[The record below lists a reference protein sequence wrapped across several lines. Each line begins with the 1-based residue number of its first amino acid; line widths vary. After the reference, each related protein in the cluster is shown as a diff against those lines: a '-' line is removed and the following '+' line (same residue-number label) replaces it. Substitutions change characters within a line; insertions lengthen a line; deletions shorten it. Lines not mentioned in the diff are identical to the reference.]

1 MRMIFKAVVSD
12 LAWLIGQLF
21 CALCHD
27 TLSDSVNIASNDG
40 MVRSNELQMAWK
52 EDTV

>member
-1 MRMIFKAVVSD
+1 MIFKAVISD

-21 CALCHD
+21 CALCHE

-40 MVRSNELQMAWK
+40 MVRNNQLQMAWK
-52 EDTV
+52 DTV